1 MVALM
6 AIPLLSAYGTV
17 YMGGPWFPFIA
28 CAAMVPFF
36 LLPAALGSALT
47 LLLVNAFPARRTR
60 DILSVVAV
68 LTAGGLVLLFRLM
81 RPERLA
87 RPEGFQSFTDY
98 LAALD
103 TPSSPWLPSDWAQ
116 QGLMGWLVGPT
127 GMTPFAKLRAPRAS
141 PSCWCAAPPFL
152 CAGTQ

>member
-1 MVALM
+1 M